1 MAGVVILEE
10 TLVDV
15 RAVGA
20 VLPRALIARD
30 AVAVEASNDVGA
42 ACTHVTVVA
51 SKRAL
56 VNGGR
61 AIGAV
66 AQKALIA
73 SEAVAVE
80 AFYGVG
86 VDAAGHFLHT
96 PHTPQLR

>member
-1 MAGVVILEE
+1 MAVVVTLEE

-20 VLPRALIARD
+20 VPQKASE
-30 AVAVEASNDVGA
+30 AVAIEASNGVDA
-42 ACTHVTVVA
+42 ACTYVTVVA
-51 SKRAL
+51 RKRAL
-56 VNGGR
+56 VNGVR
-61 AIGAV
+61 AVGTV

-80 AFYGVG
+80 ACYG

-96 PHTPQLR
+96 PHTPRLR